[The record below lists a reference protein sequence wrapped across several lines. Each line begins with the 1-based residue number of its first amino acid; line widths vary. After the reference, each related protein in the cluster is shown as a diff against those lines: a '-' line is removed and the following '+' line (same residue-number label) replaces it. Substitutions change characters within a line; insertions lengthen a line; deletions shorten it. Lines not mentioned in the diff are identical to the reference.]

1 MDGGGSGTGGNQVTP
16 TRVTAL
22 RIELVQHGAVR
33 ATLTV
38 RAPATALVPL
48 GTHPPAAAAYK

>member
-1 MDGGGSGTGGNQVTP
+1 VDGGGSGTGGNQVTP

-22 RIELVQHGAVR
+22 RIEFVQHGAVR

-38 RAPATALVPL
+38 RTPATPLVPL
-48 GTHPPAAAAYK
+48 DAHPPAAGRK

>member
-1 MDGGGSGTGGNQVTP
+1 MTP

-48 GTHPPAAAAYK
+48 GTHPPAATAYK